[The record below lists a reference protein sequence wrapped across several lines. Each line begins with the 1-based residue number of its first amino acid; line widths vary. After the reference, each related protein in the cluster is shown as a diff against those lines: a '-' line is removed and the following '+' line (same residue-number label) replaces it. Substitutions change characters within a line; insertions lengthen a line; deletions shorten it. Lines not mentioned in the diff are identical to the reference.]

1 MQRDGLGKLQIV
13 QNFGY
18 KFSEII
24 NIEFGTSSEDLNR
37 QNITFRYNQLKA
49 RFAFVS
55 QRLSDVIAFVKLK
68 NPTLLNSLMKP
79 NQSFMGSSLSGGKQA
94 PGKSGLPFK

>member
-18 KFSEII
+18 KFSEIM
-24 NIEFGTSSEDLNR
+24 NIDFATSTEDLIR

-49 RFAFVS
+49 RFSMIS

-68 NPTLLNSLMKP
+68 NPTLLNSLTKP
-79 NQSFMGSSLSGGKQA
+79 NQSFMGSSLSGAKPAAGK
-94 PGKSGLPFK
+94 PGLPFK